1 MLRILCVLGIVIVP
15 CAALIFSTM
24 PDQDFTLTF
33 STDIDHIIFLK
44 LEYLRYLASMTL
56 YNTNSRPYGRI
67 DLLDAFQLFRQ
78 AGNISGDFSDFIY
91 SLSDGAT
98 SQDILS
104 VYRDSG
110 CFDKYTHP
118 LAKNKAIDIDED
130 LIFLAIN
137 TSFVIRHYMEGKP
150 RLTEKELLETVLYRS
165 KRDIEYCFFG
175 DKMSLIEN
183 AVFPLAASYE
193 NKEVVKK
200 YYIGVVLNDE
210 MSRHDAFYLS
220 AFAAMRSGVY
230 FKDLNENPYNG
241 GFVLITSIPLP
252 YRGE

>member
-1 MLRILCVLGIVIVP
+1 MLRILCALGIVIVP
-15 CAALIFSTM
+15 CVALMFSSI
-24 PDQDFTLTF
+24 PDPDFTLTF
-33 STDIDHIIFLK
+33 STDMDHIIFLK
-44 LEYLRYLASMTL
+44 LEYLKYLASMTL
-56 YNTNSRPYGRI
+56 YNTNSGPYGKA

-91 SLSDGAT
+91 SLSDKAT

-104 VYRDSG
+104 VHSG

-118 LAKNKAIDIDED
+118 LAKNKAINTDED

-137 TSFVIRHYMEGKP
+137 TSFVIRHYKEGKP
-150 RLTEKELLETVLYRS
+150 RLTEKELLETALYRS
-165 KRDIEYCFFG
+165 KQDIKYCFFG

-183 AVFPLAASYE
+183 EAFPLAASYE

-200 YYIGVVLNDE
+200 YYIGVVLNDDI
-210 MSRHDAFYLS
+210 SRHDDFYLN

-241 GFVLITSIPLP
+241 GAVLITSIPFP